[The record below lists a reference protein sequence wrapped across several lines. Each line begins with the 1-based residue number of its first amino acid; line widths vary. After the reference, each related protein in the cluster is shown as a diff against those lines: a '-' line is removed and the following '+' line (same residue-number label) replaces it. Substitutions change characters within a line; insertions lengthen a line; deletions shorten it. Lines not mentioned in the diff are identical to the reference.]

1 MPKIGRT
8 AAVVTAAILAL
19 GFFISDASAQGSQG
33 ADVIIRLRLSGETEA
48 LVPVRTCVAGKLS
61 QMPDVKV
68 ANVST
73 EGGVRFVVDIVVSK
87 YADDNILASLV
98 VAETFPME
106 EFRPRI
112 KEGED
117 ADALLKKLHYY
128 TLLRLHEAVSAGSYA
143 SLCLKITAYID
154 DKALSKEY
162 TLRND

>member
-1 MPKIGRT
+1 MPKIGRRS
-8 AAVVTAAILAL
+8 AVVTAAILAL
-19 GFFISDASAQGSQG
+19 GFFVSDASSQGSQG
-33 ADVIIRLRLSGETEA
+33 ADVFIRLRLSGDTEA

-61 QMPDVKV
+61 QMPDVKI

-73 EGGVRFVVDIVVSK
+73 EGVRFVVDIVVSK
-87 YADDNILASLV
+87 HADDNILASLV

-117 ADALLKKLHYY
+117 ADVLLKKLHYY
-128 TLLRLHEAVSAGSYA
+128 TLLRLHEAVSARSYA

>member
-1 MPKIGRT
+1 MPKIARSAAAVT
-8 AAVVTAAILAL
+8 AAVLAL
-19 GFFISDASAQGSQG
+19 RLLIPDAFAQGTQG
-33 ADVIIRLRLSGETEA
+33 SDVIIQLRVSGNPDA

-73 EGGVRFVVDIVVSK
+73 EGVRFVVDIVVSK

-98 VAETFPME
+98 VAETFPLE

-112 KEGED
+112 QEGED

-128 TLLRLHEAVSAGSYA
+128 TLLRLHEAVSARSYA
-143 SLCLKITAYID
+143 SLCLKITALID

>member
-1 MPKIGRT
+1 MPKIGRP

-19 GFFISDASAQGSQG
+19 GFFISDVSAQGSQG
-33 ADVIIRLRLSGETEA
+33 ADVIIRLRVSGETES
-48 LVPVRTCVAGKLS
+48 LVPVRTCVAGKLA

-68 ANVST
+68 ADVST
-73 EGGVRFVVDIVVSK
+73 NGVRFVVDIVVSK
-87 YADDNILASLV
+87 YAEDNILASLV

-128 TLLRLHEAVSAGSYA
+128 TLLRLYEAVSARSYA
-143 SLCLKITAYID
+143 SLCLKISAYID

>member
-1 MPKIGRT
+1 MSKIGRP
-8 AAVVTAAILAL
+8 AALVMATILAL
-19 GFFISDASAQGSQG
+19 GFSSDASAQGSQG
-33 ADVIIRLRLSGETEA
+33 ADVIVRLRLSGETEA
-48 LVPVRTCVAGKLS
+48 VGPLRTCVAGKLS

-73 EGGVRFVVDIVVSK
+73 EGVRFVVDIVVTK
-87 YADDNILASLV
+87 YAEDNLLASLV

-112 KEGED
+112 QEGED

-128 TLLRLHEAVSAGSYA
+128 TLLRLHEAVSARSYA
-143 SLCLKITAYID
+143 SLCPKIAAFID

>member
-1 MPKIGRT
+1 MPKIGRPAAAVT
-8 AAVVTAAILAL
+8 AAVLSLRLLIPGT
-19 GFFISDASAQGSQG
+19 FAQGTQAS
-33 ADVIIRLRLSGETEA
+33 DVIIQLRVSGSPEA

-61 QMPDVKV
+61 QMPDVKIGSV
-68 ANVST
+68 PT
-73 EGGVRFVVDIVVSK
+73 DGVRFVVDIVVTK
-87 YADDNILASLV
+87 YAEDNLLASLV

-112 KEGED
+112 QEGED

-128 TLLRLHEAVSAGSYA
+128 TLLRLHEAVSARSYS
-143 SLCLKITAYID
+143 SLCLKIAALID

>member
-1 MPKIGRT
+1 MSKIGRP
-8 AAVVTAAILAL
+8 AALVMAAILAL
-19 GFFISDASAQGSQG
+19 GFSSDASAQGSQG
-33 ADVIIRLRLSGETEA
+33 ADVIVRLRLSGETEA

-73 EGGVRFVVDIVVSK
+73 EGVRFIVDIVVSK
-87 YADDNILASLV
+87 YAEDNILASLV

-112 KEGED
+112 QEGED

-128 TLLRLHEAVSAGSYA
+128 TLLRLHEAVSARSYA
-143 SLCLKITAYID
+143 SLCLKIAAFID
-154 DKALSKEY
+154 DKAISKEY

>member
-1 MPKIGRT
+1 
-8 AAVVTAAILAL
+8 
-19 GFFISDASAQGSQG
+19 
-33 ADVIIRLRLSGETEA
+33 
-48 LVPVRTCVAGKLS
+48 
-61 QMPDVKV
+61 MPDVKV

-73 EGGVRFVVDIVVSK
+73 GGVRFVVDIVVSK

-112 KEGED
+112 KEGEN

-128 TLLRLHEAVSAGSYA
+128 TLLRLHEAVSARSYA
-143 SLCLKITAYID
+143 SLCLKIAAYID
-154 DKALSKEY
+154 EKALSKEY